1 MEPTSVIHSLTLL
14 ECRSCYCPYTYDRC
28 PISQFLYNPK
38 QPAIEY
44 HGMASG
50 RDLGYNAQYLYRFH
64 NEADENPNL
73 KDELFETY
81 KKIAEIRDTCPYRD
95 KKNTK

>member
-1 MEPTSVIHSLTLL
+1 
-14 ECRSCYCPYTYDRC
+14 
-28 PISQFLYNPK
+28 
-38 QPAIEY
+38 
-44 HGMASG
+44 MASG

-81 KKIAEIRDTCPYRD
+81 KKIAEIRDTCPYRNPQ
-95 KKNTK
+95 NTK

>member
-1 MEPTSVIHSLTLL
+1 MESSSVIHSLTLL

-28 PISQFLYNPK
+28 PISQFLYNPR
-38 QPAIEY
+38 QDVIEY

-50 RDLGYNAQYLYRFH
+50 RDLGYIAQYLYRFH
-64 NEADENPNL
+64 NEADKNPNL

-81 KKIAEIRDTCPYRD
+81 KKIAEIRNTCPYRD